1 MIKRIYTLFILLMVA
16 LTSMAQMAEP
26 VKFVVK
32 HAVND
37 KGQLEVSFQGKID
50 AGWHVY
56 GTNIKDG
63 GPTAATVTLDKQVG
77 VEVAGKLET
86 IGDVHTINDAM
97 FGMEVETIEG
107 EVTFKQTFNI
117 TCCWVDHSNDS
128 MLWSSKFPVNQEQI
142 WEDLNIKED

>member
-63 GPTAATVTLDKQVG
+63 GPTAASVTLDKQVG

-117 TCCWVDHSNDS
+117 TSDDYEVAGY
-128 MLWSSKFPVNQEQI
+128 L
-142 WEDLNIKED
+142 KEGQCS